1 MTVST
6 GKLVQLYRKESNA
19 KIKERLLLITRVK
32 DDRELPAHVVK
43 EIHRS
48 KPWASY
54 WLERYNKEGVK
65 GLRDKPRSG
74 RISQIPLSVSTRIR
88 KTLRESSRQQ
98 QGWTT
103 KQVNDLIVNE
113 SGIHYHYTHVYRLL
127 HRWGFKQKVPRK
139 VHVNTASK
147 DEKEEFKKEQ
157 RWL

>member
-19 KIKERLLLITRVK
+19 KVKERLLLIIRVK
-32 DDRELPAHVVK
+32 DDGELPAHVVK

-54 WLERYNKEGVK
+54 WLERYNKEGIK

-88 KTLRESSRQQ
+88 KTLRESRQH

-113 SGIHYHYTHVYRLL
+113 SGVHYHYTHIYQLL

-147 DEKEEFKKEQ
+147 DEKEQ